1 LLKAALRLIGLDVPK
16 WHDVEPVLRREAA
29 RFPIWF
35 QKEVRK
41 LAQISRKLR
50 RERELSMGMRRA
62 EPLRM
67 SCTSGRTLKKP

>member
-16 WHDVEPVLRREAA
+16 WHDVEPVLRREAS

-35 QKEVRK
+35 QKEVKK

-67 SCTSGRTLKKP
+67 SCTSGRTPRRH